1 MLQFDFIMIYI
12 IHITSVLLEITK
24 ILKFFLRS
32 IIHFFLK
39 IYLFSQH
46 IMKKSSRLEEDKN
59 IEEKIIKAVRNQL
72 RLEKEISDLAI
83 KVISNLFKENKAI
96 EDRIFRD
103 IRNLFEHE
111 DYYKPVRVGNF
122 WSNNYIEYKV
132 KRDRK
137 TLSVEEYLN
146 KIRSYLK
153 DIINNLKKSD
163 TWKIQLTITIDFISS
178 KDDNDEEHV
187 MHSKSDKIKIIIN
200 DKAEKGLEELFK
212 SLTKNYQIGLEKSMR
227 GSDFTFDC
235 VHLLYYKYHK
245 INPNYGGSYIGSPD
259 WIKNNR
265 STKDKK
271 RLTKNNKN

>member
-1 MLQFDFIMIYI
+1 MLQVDLIMIYI
-12 IHITSVLLEITK
+12 IHITSVLLEITR

-72 RLEKEISDLAI
+72 RLEKEISDAAI

-132 KRDRK
+132 KGDRK
-137 TLSVEEYLN
+137 TLSAEEYLH

-153 DIINNLKKSD
+153 DIIISKNL
-163 TWKIQLTITIDFISS
+163 T
-178 KDDNDEEHV
+178 
-187 MHSKSDKIKIIIN
+187 
-200 DKAEKGLEELFK
+200 
-212 SLTKNYQIGLEKSMR
+212 R
-227 GSDFTFDC
+227 GKFNSQ
-235 VHLLYYKYHK
+235 
-245 INPNYGGSYIGSPD
+245 
-259 WIKNNR
+259 
-265 STKDKK
+265 
-271 RLTKNNKN
+271 